1 MEAIAATRPH
11 TSSPIAAADLPALK
25 TRQQAAW
32 SSGDPAGQ
40 ADLERDLLQLIA
52 RFNRAGDGS
61 MVVPSDYLA
70 IVITRR

>member
-25 TRQQAAW
+25 TRRQAA
-32 SSGDPAGQ
+32 AGQ